1 VRVGGLILIIDDEET
16 LSYFLKESLSEE
28 GYEVLLARTGGEGLK
43 LLDEKEVDLVLLD
56 LKLPDIEGSEVL
68 KEIKASGGEMP
79 VMMLTGYGTI
89 DSAVE
94 AMKLGA
100 YDYIEKPPDLTALKL
115 IVARALESWALRQEI
130 RRLRTQ
136 EEQELTWIVGQS
148 PEMKSIA
155 RLVERIALSKV
166 TVLIQGES
174 GTGKEVIARAI
185 HRQSERR
192 DKRFVAINCAAIP
205 EALLESELFG
215 YEAGAFTDAKRQ
227 KKGIFEMADG
237 GTLFLD
243 EISGMRLEM
252 QAKLLRVL
260 EWENLRRL
268 GGTKDIEVDLRI
280 IAATNRDIKGLIEE
294 GGFRE
299 DLFYRLSVVVIDV
312 PPLRERVQDIDLFVA
327 AFVAEFSES
336 MGKGVRGISEEA
348 MRLLRGYGWPGNAR
362 ELRNVIERAVIL
374 GEGEEIEPR
383 HLPAEI
389 VERQRI
395 PRLVP
400 SLEVSLDE
408 EGIDLKRTV
417 AEFEK
422 RMMEE
427 ALRKTGGNQ
436 SQAARLLGISRDIL
450 RYSLQKYD
458 LS

>member
-1 VRVGGLILIIDDEET
+1 MGGVILIIDDEET
-16 LSYFLKESLSEE
+16 LSYFLKESLRQE

-56 LKLPDIEGSEVL
+56 LRLPDIEGSEVL

-94 AMKLGA
+94 AMKSGA

-136 EEQELTWIVGQS
+136 EEEELTWIVGQS

-155 RLVERIALSKV
+155 RLVERIAPSKV

-174 GTGKEVIARAI
+174 GTGKEVVARAI
-185 HRQSERR
+185 HRQSGRR

-215 YEAGAFTDAKRQ
+215 YEAGAFTDAKRR

-268 GGTKDIEVDLRI
+268 GGTKDIKVDLRI
-280 IAATNRDIKGLIEE
+280 IAATNRDIKGLLEE

-312 PPLRERVQDIDLFVA
+312 PPLRERVKDIDLFVA

-336 MGKGVRGISEEA
+336 MGKGVRGVSEEA
-348 MRLLRGYGWPGNAR
+348 MRLLRRYGWPGNAR

-374 GEGEEIEPR
+374 CEGEEIEPR

-389 VERQRI
+389 VERQRT

-400 SLEVSLDE
+400 SVEVSLDE
-408 EGIDLKRTV
+408 EGIDLRRTV
-417 AEFEK
+417 ADFEK
-422 RMMEE
+422 RMIEE

-436 SQAARLLGISRDIL
+436 SQAARLLGISRDVL

-458 LS
+458 LG

>member
-1 VRVGGLILIIDDEET
+1 MGGVILIIDDEET
-16 LSYFLKESLSEE
+16 LSYFLKQSLSEE
-28 GYEVLLARTGGEGLK
+28 GHEVLLARTGGEGLRV
-43 LLDEKEVDLVLLD
+43 LGENEVDLVLLD

-68 KEIKASGGEMP
+68 KEIKSSGGEMP

-94 AMKLGA
+94 AMRLGA
-100 YDYIEKPPDLTALKL
+100 YDYIEKPPDLAALKL

-136 EEQELTWIVGQS
+136 EEQELTWIVGQG

-155 RLVERIALSKV
+155 RLVEKIAPSKA
-166 TVLIQGES
+166 TILIQGES

-192 DKRFVAINCAAIP
+192 DKSFVAINCAAIP

-227 KKGIFEMADG
+227 KKGIFETADG

-260 EWENLRRL
+260 EWETLRRL
-268 GGTKDIEVDLRI
+268 GGTKDIKVDLRV
-280 IAATNRDIKGLIEE
+280 IAATNRDIKGFIEE

-312 PPLRERVQDIDLFVA
+312 PPLRERVKDIDLFVA

-336 MGKGVRGISEEA
+336 MGKGIRGVSEEA
-348 MRLLRGYGWPGNAR
+348 MRLLRGYSWPGNVR

-374 GEGEEIEPR
+374 CEGEEIEPS

-389 VERQRI
+389 VERQRT
-395 PRLVP
+395 PRLAP
-400 SLEVSLDE
+400 SLEISLDE
-408 EGIDLKRTV
+408 EGIDLKKTV
-417 AEFEK
+417 ADFEK
-422 RMMEE
+422 RMIEE
-427 ALRKTGGNQ
+427 ALRKSGGNQ

-450 RYSLQKYD
+450 RYSLQKYN
-458 LS
+458 LG

>member
-1 VRVGGLILIIDDEET
+1 MGGVILIIDDEET

-43 LLDEKEVDLVLLD
+43 LLDENEIDLVLLD

-136 EEQELTWIVGQS
+136 REEELTWIVGQS

-155 RLVERIALSKV
+155 RLVERIAPSKA

-185 HRQSERR
+185 HRQSDRR

-215 YEAGAFTDAKRQ
+215 YEAGAFTDAKRR

-268 GGTKDIEVDLRI
+268 GGTKDIKVDLRV

-312 PPLRERVQDIDLFVA
+312 PPLRERVKDIDLFVA
-327 AFVAEFSES
+327 AFVADFSES

-348 MRLLRGYGWPGNAR
+348 MRLLRGYGWPGNVR

-374 GEGEEIEPR
+374 CEGEEIEPR

-395 PRLVP
+395 PRPIPGLEL
-400 SLEVSLDE
+400 SLGE

-422 RMMEE
+422 RMIEE
-427 ALRKTGGNQ
+427 ALQKTGGNQ

-450 RYSLQKYD
+450 RYSLQKYN
-458 LS
+458 LG

>member
-1 VRVGGLILIIDDEET
+1 MGGVILIIDDEET

-28 GYEVLLARTGGEGLK
+28 GYEVLLAQTGGEGLK
-43 LLDEKEVDLVLLD
+43 LLDESEVDLVLLD

-136 EEQELTWIVGQS
+136 KEQELTWIVGQS

-155 RLVERIALSKV
+155 RLVERIAPSKA

-268 GGTKDIEVDLRI
+268 GGTKDIKVDLRV
-280 IAATNRDIKGLIEE
+280 IAATNRDIKGFMEE

-312 PPLRERVQDIDLFVA
+312 PPLRERVKDIDLFVA

-348 MRLLRGYGWPGNAR
+348 MLLLRGYGWPGNVR
-362 ELRNVIERAVIL
+362 ELRNVIERALIL
-374 GEGEEIEPR
+374 CEGEEIEPR

-400 SLEVSLDE
+400 GLEVSLDE

-422 RMMEE
+422 RMIEE

-436 SQAARLLGISRDIL
+436 SQAARLLGISRDVL

-458 LS
+458 LG

>member
-1 VRVGGLILIIDDEET
+1 MGGVILIIDDEET

-43 LLDEKEVDLVLLD
+43 LLDESEVDLVLLD

-136 EEQELTWIVGQS
+136 KEQELTWIVGQS
-148 PEMKSIA
+148 SEMKSIA
-155 RLVERIALSKV
+155 RLVEKIAPSKA

-192 DKRFVAINCAAIP
+192 DKPFVAINCAAIP

-215 YEAGAFTDAKRQ
+215 YEAGAFTDAKRR

-260 EWENLRRL
+260 EWGNLRRL
-268 GGTKDIEVDLRI
+268 GGTKDIKVDLRI

-294 GGFRE
+294 RGFRE

-312 PPLRERVQDIDLFVA
+312 PPLRDRVKDIDLFVA

-348 MRLLRGYGWPGNAR
+348 MHLLRGYGWPGNIR

-374 GEGEEIEPR
+374 CEGEEIESQ
-383 HLPAEI
+383 HFPAEI
-389 VERQRI
+389 VGRQRT

-400 SLEVSLDE
+400 SLEVPLDE

-417 AEFEK
+417 AELEK
-422 RMMEE
+422 RMIEE

-436 SQAARLLGISRDIL
+436 SQAARLLGISRDVL

-458 LS
+458 LG

>member
-1 VRVGGLILIIDDEET
+1 MGGVILIIDDEET
-16 LSYFLKESLSEE
+16 LSYFLKESLREE

-56 LKLPDIEGSEVL
+56 LRLPDIEGSEVL

-115 IVARALESWALRQEI
+115 IVARAMESWALRQEI
-130 RRLRTQ
+130 RRLRAQ
-136 EEQELTWIVGQS
+136 KEQELTWIVGQS

-155 RLVERIALSKV
+155 RLVERIAPSKA
-166 TVLIQGES
+166 TVLVQGES

-268 GGTKDIEVDLRI
+268 GGTKDIKVDLRI
-280 IAATNRDIKGLIEE
+280 IAATNRDIKGLLEE

-299 DLFYRLSVVVIDV
+299 DLFYRLSVVVIDA
-312 PPLRERVQDIDLFVA
+312 PPLRDRVKDIDLFVA

-348 MRLLRGYGWPGNAR
+348 MRLLRGYGWPGNVR
-362 ELRNVIERAVIL
+362 ELRNVVERALIL
-374 GEGEEIEPR
+374 CEGEEIEPQ

-389 VERQRI
+389 VERQRT
-395 PRLVP
+395 PRLVS
-400 SLEVSLDE
+400 SLEVSLE

-422 RMMEE
+422 RMIEE
-427 ALRKTGGNQ
+427 ALEKSGGNQ
-436 SQAARLLGISRDIL
+436 SQAARLLGISRDVL

-458 LS
+458 LG

>member
-1 VRVGGLILIIDDEET
+1 MGGVILIIDDEET
-16 LSYFLKESLSEE
+16 LSYFLKKSLRQE

-56 LKLPDIEGSEVL
+56 LRLPDIEGSEVL

-94 AMKLGA
+94 AMKSGA

-136 EEQELTWIVGQS
+136 EEEELTWIVGQS

-155 RLVERIALSKV
+155 RLVERIAPSKV

-174 GTGKEVIARAI
+174 GTGKEVVARAI
-185 HRQSERR
+185 HRQSGRR

-215 YEAGAFTDAKRQ
+215 YEAGAFTDAKRR

-268 GGTKDIEVDLRI
+268 GGTKDIKVDLRI
-280 IAATNRDIKGLIEE
+280 IAATNRDIKGLLEE

-312 PPLRERVQDIDLFVA
+312 PPLRERVKDIDLFVA

-336 MGKGVRGISEEA
+336 MGKGVRGVSEEA
-348 MRLLRGYGWPGNAR
+348 MRLLRRYGWPGNAR

-374 GEGEEIEPR
+374 CEGEEIEPR

-389 VERQRI
+389 VERQRT

-400 SLEVSLDE
+400 SVEVSLDE
-408 EGIDLKRTV
+408 EGIDLRRTV
-417 AEFEK
+417 ADFEK
-422 RMMEE
+422 RMIEE

-436 SQAARLLGISRDIL
+436 SQAARLLGISRDVL

-458 LS
+458 LG